1 MALNAALYVLFTGEP
16 QTTLYG
22 SAVGFEIAQATA
34 CQVAK
39 SLSDTLLSNVDM
51 LLRLRYGRIG
61 SITRPYLWIF
71 ELLAAVVELGGIITV
86 LHTVALGDL
95 SRDLFIQ
102 FTIFG
107 YAFATVISMGWVP
120 CFKRNLPARGITIGR
135 T

>member
-1 MALNAALYVLFTGEP
+1 MQPCTCSSRASPKQRFSEA
-16 QTTLYG
+16 
-22 SAVGFEIAQATA
+22 AVGFEIARATA

-51 LLRLRYGRIG
+51 LHRLRYGRIG
-61 SITRPYLWIF
+61 SIAPPYLWIF
-71 ELLAAVVELGGIITV
+71 ELLAVVIELGGIITV
-86 LHTVALGDL
+86 LLTVALGDL

-102 FTIFG
+102 FEIFG

-120 CFKRNLPARGITIGR
+120 RFKRNLPTSGITIGR